1 MLFRAMK
8 KADLKWTVNQIAKLE
23 KQVICENNVTIRKEL
38 EAKLIEMKQ
47 LYMRMVGCN
56 TIPQPKENQDV

>member
-8 KADLKWTVNQIAKLE
+8 KADLKWTVTQITRLE
-23 KQVICENNVTIRKEL
+23 KQVTSENNEAIRKEL
-38 EAKLIEMKQ
+38 EAKLFDMKQ

>member
-23 KQVICENNVTIRKEL
+23 KQVNCENNETIRKEL